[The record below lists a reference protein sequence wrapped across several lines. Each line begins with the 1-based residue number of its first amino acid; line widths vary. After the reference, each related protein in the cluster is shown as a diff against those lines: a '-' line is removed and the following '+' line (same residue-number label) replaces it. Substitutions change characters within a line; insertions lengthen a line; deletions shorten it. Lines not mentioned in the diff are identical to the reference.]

1 MRDGALEFASTSG
14 GGGQLPPFQG
24 LCGGDAS
31 ACTKVLTAEVRL
43 ETKQPI
49 SSHHRQA
56 LSEEITFVLNGASGV
71 ITVLFLGGWRL
82 GQKSHAGAWALIAA
96 VTHKAGLMWVVL
108 GQGARGLFLLCILSS
123 FISFFYYYFQAS
135 RGEELWA
142 CSPTAVLNGAA
153 QSFGGLQL
161 CSEPPLCH
169 EWMLPLETIFS
180 RKWSPWPEGGG
191 CFLLLMGKHFYSVS
205 SKI

>member
-24 LCGGDAS
+24 LCRGDAS

-71 ITVLFLGGWRL
+71 ITALFLGGWRL

-96 VTHKAGLMWVVL
+96 VTHKAGLMWVAL
-108 GQGARGLFLLCILSS
+108 GQGARGLFYYALLL
-123 FISFFYYYFQAS
+123 
-135 RGEELWA
+135 L
-142 CSPTAVLNGAA
+142 LL
-153 QSFGGLQL
+153 LQL
-161 CSEPPLCH
+161 LK
-169 EWMLPLETIFS
+169 I
-180 RKWSPWPEGGG
+180 
-191 CFLLLMGKHFYSVS
+191 LLLSIILKGNICYSPCGQNRYFKVFP
-205 SKI
+205 I

>member
-82 GQKSHAGAWALIAA
+82 GQKSHAGALIAA
-96 VTHKAGLMWVVL
+96 VTHKAGLMWVAL
-108 GQGARGLFLLCILSS
+108 GQGARGLFYYAFYPVLFL
-123 FISFFYYYFQAS
+123 FF
-135 RGEELWA
+135 
-142 CSPTAVLNGAA
+142 
-153 QSFGGLQL
+153 
-161 CSEPPLCH
+161 
-169 EWMLPLETIFS
+169 
-180 RKWSPWPEGGG
+180 
-191 CFLLLMGKHFYSVS
+191 FLLLFS
-205 SKI
+205 SQQRRGAVGLFSHCGAQWGSAVLWRAPALFRATTLS

>member
-71 ITVLFLGGWRL
+71 ITVLFLGRWRL

-123 FISFFYYYFQAS
+123 FISFFLLLFSSQQR
-135 RGEELWA
+135 RGAVGLFSHCGAQWG
-142 CSPTAVLNGAA
+142 SAVLWRAPA
-153 QSFGGLQL
+153 LFRATTLS
-161 CSEPPLCH
+161 
-169 EWMLPLETIFS
+169 
-180 RKWSPWPEGGG
+180 
-191 CFLLLMGKHFYSVS
+191 
-205 SKI
+205 

>member
-71 ITVLFLGGWRL
+71 ITVLFLGRWRL

-108 GQGARGLFLLCILSS
+108 GQGARGLFYYAFYPVLFLFFF
-123 FISFFYYYFQAS
+123 FITIFKPA
-135 RGEELWA
+135 EERS
-142 CSPTAVLNGAA
+142 C
-153 QSFGGLQL
+153 GLV
-161 CSEPPLCH
+161 
-169 EWMLPLETIFS
+169 LPLRCS
-180 RKWSPWPEGGG
+180 MGQRSPLEGSSSVQSHHSVMNG
-191 CFLLLMGKHFYSVS
+191 CCP
-205 SKI
+205 